1 MNYYLNYELN
11 LNIKVYLSIDKL
23 LVYSK
28 FICVWVCLSVYSK
41 TEKIQ
46 WKEKI
51 YVVSNYY

>member
-28 FICVWVCLSVYSK
+28 FICVWVCLSVYRRQK
-41 TEKIQ
+41 R
-46 WKEKI
+46 
-51 YVVSNYY
+51 SNGKKKFM